1 MAVKWSWAWGAE
13 TAATLETDAGW
24 DFSST
29 SASNVTSYPTG
40 GLPAGVPEFTYAG
53 SPTRYTIALRS
64 ATTARSPLNIGA
76 PQGWLSS
83 HFYLADASGFSNYE
97 IFHVYATT
105 NGRSVY
111 VLAHGPDTLK
121 LYVDNTFKEQ
131 TVATFPPLTWH
142 NIALKYDMSGATWS
156 GQLYMNGVAVT
167 AAHTDAGTS
176 QTSCY
181 FRLSGLRNTSLVTGG
196 FWAGLVHYDS
206 LADAGELSR
215 YVTRANPTA
224 DISSTFGAWVPAVN
238 QSAELVSPLDTAT
251 TVDAAAPIPTDF
263 LTINVN
269 NLSTQ
274 LGISP
279 NITGVSVHGYA
290 SGTGS
295 SVVAGVS
302 SSSGVSF
309 VDGAA
314 VVTGSGSYCTASSG
328 VDPNTGAAWLVSAV
342 PYLRFKIS

>member
-29 SASNVTSYPTG
+29 AASNAIPRATG
-40 GLPAGVPEFTYAG
+40 AGYPEFTYAG
-53 SPTRYTIALRS
+53 SPTRYVMNLKS
-64 ATTARSPLNIGA
+64 NTTARSPLNTGA
-76 PQGWLSS
+76 AVQGWLAS
-83 HFYLADASGFSNYE
+83 HFYLNSASGFSNYQ
-97 IFHVYATT
+97 ILNVIASS
-105 NGRSVY
+105 NGRSIY
-111 VLAHGPDTLK
+111 VMSQSVDSLK
-121 LYVDNTFKEQ
+121 LYVDNAFKEQ
-131 TVATFPPLTWH
+131 SAAGVAPPQTW
-142 NIALKYDMSGATWS
+142 NSIALKYDMGGTTWS
-156 GQLYMNGVAVT
+156 GQIYVAGVAVT
-167 AAHTDAGTS
+167 SVQTDSGVA
-176 QTSCY
+176 QTDCY
-181 FRLSGLRNTSLVTGG
+181 FRIGGTRNDTLVNGTY
-196 FWAGLVHYDS
+196 WAGIVHYDD

-224 DISSTFGAWVPAVN
+224 DINSTFGAWSPAVN
-238 QSAELVSPLDTAT
+238 QSVELVSPLDTAT
-251 TVDAAAPIPTDF
+251 TVDNAAPTPTDF

-279 NITGVSVHGYA
+279 NIYGVSVHGYA

-295 SVVAGVS
+295 SVQAGVS

-309 VDGAA
+309 VDGSA

-328 VDPNTGAAWLVSAV
+328 VDPNTGAVWLVGAV

>member
-1 MAVKWSWAWGAE
+1 MTVKWSWAWGSE

-29 SASNVTSYPTG
+29 SASNAIPRATG
-40 GLPAGVPEFTYAG
+40 AGYPEFTYAG
-53 SPTRYTIALRS
+53 SPTRFMMNLKSSTW
-64 ATTARSPLNIGA
+64 ARSPLGVGA
-76 PQGWLSS
+76 PQGFVSS
-83 HFYLADASGFSNYE
+83 HFFLNSASGFSNYQ
-97 IFHVYATT
+97 ILNAIASS
-105 NGRSVY
+105 NGRSTY
-111 VLAHGPDTLK
+111 VMSQAVDSLK
-121 LYVDNTFKEQ
+121 LYVDHAFKEQ
-131 TVATFPPLTWH
+131 TSAGVAPPQTWH
-142 NIALKYDMSGATWS
+142 SIALKYDMSGTAWS
-156 GQLYMNGVAVT
+156 GQIFLNGVPVT
-167 AAHTDAGTS
+167 SAYTDSGVA
-176 QTSCY
+176 QTDCY
-181 FRLSGLRNTSLVTGG
+181 FRISGARNDSLVNGTY
-196 FWAGLVHYDS
+196 WAGIVHYDD

-224 DISSTFGAWVPAVN
+224 DVGSTGGAWVPAVN

-279 NITGVSVHGYA
+279 NITGVSVHGFA
-290 SGTGS
+290 SGVGS

-328 VDPNTGAAWLVSAV
+328 VDPNTGSTWLVGAV
-342 PYLRFKIS
+342 PYLRLKIS